1 MIRYCFVVDANG
13 KPLAPTKEV
22 KAWYM
27 IRKGKATLVN
37 KYPMTIQYVA
47 GYYNKEDLVYEI
59 FVLLVTETED
69 VMTDLVVTDDGI
81 FDSSKAYLSKD
92 AVTEWA
98 NANQITEEYDV
109 MFSFIP
115 KNASVNTTYNL
126 VFTEK

>member
-1 MIRYCFVVDANG
+1 
-13 KPLAPTKEV
+13 
-22 KAWYM
+22 M

-37 KYPMTIQYVA
+37 KYPMTIQYVD

-81 FDSSKAYLSKD
+81 FNSSKAYLSKD